1 MWKKLPLLAAVLVLC
16 ACNSAPK
23 VKFPSGSGSRI
34 PINVATPYPSA
45 VAQTIPGVK
54 SKGGE
59 TPGVDEVPVAVPAKS
74 FFVMEGDGTVMAV
87 LARWT
92 RAEGKEFV
100 WRSDV
105 DYAVN
110 TKLRQVRAS
119 TLEQGA
125 ESLAAAMA
133 GVVIPLAIDVGPTQ
147 VVVSRR
153 GDVRAAAAP
162 IATGGSSLITES
174 TQGAESSA
182 AALRRSTNTDNANT
196 PSTAVETTNSPT
208 LSAGA
213 FAMAAEEA
221 LARRRAAATRSTWP
235 TTSSTLKD
243 MVQGWGRDIG
253 VEVRWESA
261 SDYPVPASVKSARIT
276 GSFKDALGQLSAAYG
291 EFKTPLGMKFLDG
304 GRVLRVYDMSR
315 AM

>member
-1 MWKKLPLLAAVLVLC
+1 M
-16 ACNSAPK
+16 
-23 VKFPSGSGSRI
+23 
-34 PINVATPYPSA
+34 
-45 VAQTIPGVK
+45 
-54 SKGGE
+54 
-59 TPGVDEVPVAVPAKS
+59 
-74 FFVMEGDGTVMAV
+74 
-87 LARWT
+87 
-92 RAEGKEFV
+92 
-100 WRSDV
+100 
-105 DYAVN
+105 N

-243 MVQGWGRDIG
+243 MVQGWGCDIG